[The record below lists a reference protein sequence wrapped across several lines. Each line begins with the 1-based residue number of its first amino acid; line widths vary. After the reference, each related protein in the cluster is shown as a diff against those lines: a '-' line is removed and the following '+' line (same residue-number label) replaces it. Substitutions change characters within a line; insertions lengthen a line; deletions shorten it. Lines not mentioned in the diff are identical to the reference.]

1 MQTNHPVEALVI
13 ALGLIF
19 PGPILFVLLLKFRA
33 QRIYV
38 TEAMSLFH
46 GQPALV
52 HLLILRCLRAA
63 NHFCGDFR
71 WKEHS
76 GFGLGDDHIARQ
88 NGRAAHPD
96 QNVPIDADLRRNLVV
111 ALISIT
117 QQRLDSGSNL
127 LSLLFVAPVIRIA
140 ERHFAMF
147 CQHQHFNRS
156 PDSAI

>member
-38 TEAMSLFH
+38 TKAMSLFR

-63 NHFCGDFR
+63 NHFCGDFGG
-71 WKEHS
+71 KNTAASES
-76 GFGLGDDHIARQ
+76 ATTTSP
-88 NGRAAHPD
+88 GR
-96 QNVPIDADLRRNLVV
+96 
-111 ALISIT
+111 T
-117 QQRLDSGSNL
+117 
-127 LSLLFVAPVIRIA
+127 VAPPTRIGTFQSTPICVA
-140 ERHFAMF
+140 TWLL
-147 CQHQHFNRS
+147 
-156 PDSAI
+156 P